1 MEQVP
6 EELSQVRVVRL
17 VIKTQRTAEIQV
29 RGKLGCKTRNSE
41 LTRSSRTGMT
51 SPPTTP
57 SSLRGGTGSLNTGPG
72 AGRRRWER

>member
-41 LTRSSRTGMT
+41 LTSNTPTGNRRAT
-51 SPPTTP
+51 GDITVYHPPRP
-57 SSLRGGTGSLNTGPG
+57 HLRVKQGT
-72 AGRRRWER
+72 